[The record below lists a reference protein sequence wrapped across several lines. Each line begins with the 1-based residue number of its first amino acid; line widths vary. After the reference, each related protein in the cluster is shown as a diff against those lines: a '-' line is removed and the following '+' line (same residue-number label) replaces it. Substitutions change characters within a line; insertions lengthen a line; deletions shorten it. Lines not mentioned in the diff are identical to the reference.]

1 MDAFPASGGVL
12 YTVCGFGVARLAAA
26 IRRDTELKIVWTDP
40 LACEMEPVVNTVDEG
55 GQKIPLQC
63 YVRT

>member
-1 MDAFPASGGVL
+1 M
-12 YTVCGFGVARLAAA
+12 CGFGVARLAAA